1 MKKYVIIGNGAAG
14 ASALER
20 IRALDPQAGITVFSK
35 EKYPFYYRPRLPEFL
50 AGEIALEKFTMH
62 TLEQYRQWQVDFRA
76 QTEVTAIDP
85 KAKAAL
91 TPDGRETPYDALL
104 LACGASAN
112 IPPLPGVNKKG
123 VFSLRRVDDAVI
135 LRQAAAQTS
144 SAILVGGGL
153 LGLEAGHGLIKLG
166 LKVQVVEFFDR
177 LLPRQMDREGAAMLQ
192 SILEAMGFEFYLGA
206 KSREVSG
213 REQASGLVLE
223 DGRELKSPL
232 ILFSAGV
239 TPELT
244 LARSL
249 GQDLRIDKAI
259 VVDEYMRASI
269 DGVYAAGDAAEF
281 GGMPGGIWPVALSQG
296 RIAGANMTGAALRY
310 QPQAPSTTLKI
321 AGVSLVSAG
330 NIDADGKLP
339 AVVAR
344 QEGYYRKIVLDR
356 GKIAGLIFLGD
367 SAGAKQCQEAMNQG
381 LDVSAHAAA
390 LSRRDFDFTLLKS
403 S

>member
-1 MKKYVIIGNGAAG
+1 
-14 ASALER
+14 
-20 IRALDPQAGITVFSK
+20 
-35 EKYPFYYRPRLPEFL
+35 
-50 AGEIALEKFTMH
+50 
-62 TLEQYRQWQVDFRA
+62 
-76 QTEVTAIDP
+76 
-85 KAKAAL
+85 
-91 TPDGRETPYDALL
+91 
-104 LACGASAN
+104 
-112 IPPLPGVNKKG
+112 VNKKG
-123 VFSLRRVDDAVI
+123 VFSLRRVDDATA
-135 LRQAAAQTS
+135 LRQAAAQTP

-192 SILEAMGFEFYLGA
+192 SILESMGFEFYLGA
-206 KSREVSG
+206 KSREISG
-213 REQASGLVLE
+213 QEQASGLVLE
-223 DGRELKSPL
+223 DGRELQSPL

-239 TPELT
+239 TPDLT

-249 GQDLRIDKAI
+249 GQDLRVDKAI

-296 RIAGANMTGAALRY
+296 RIAGANMTGAALSY

-330 NIDADGKLP
+330 NIDADGKLQ

-344 QEGYYRKIVLDR
+344 QAGYYRKIVLDR

-367 SAGAKQCQEAMNQG
+367 SAGAKQCQEAMNKG
-381 LDVSAHAAA
+381 LDVSPHLDA
-390 LSRRDFDFTLLKS
+390 LSRRDFDFRLLKTS
-403 S
+403 